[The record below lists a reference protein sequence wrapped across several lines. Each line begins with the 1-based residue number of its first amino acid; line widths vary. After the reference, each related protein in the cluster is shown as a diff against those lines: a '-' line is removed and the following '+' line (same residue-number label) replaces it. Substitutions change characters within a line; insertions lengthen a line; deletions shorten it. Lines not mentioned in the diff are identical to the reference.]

1 MSSGPPTGEQR
12 CSRTYCCRSGFRFPL
27 ATGACPVTRL
37 SRRRPQSEVF
47 AGILNSNVYSG
58 AQTGESERLL
68 FAQSYYRMLVGF
80 ECPAG
85 GALGNRPSVS

>member
-1 MSSGPPTGEQR
+1 LLPFGIPIPACYRSVSGNKAVSP
-12 CSRTYCCRSGFRFPL
+12 
-27 ATGACPVTRL
+27 ATAVG
-37 SRRRPQSEVF
+37 
-47 AGILNSNVYSG
+47 GICGHLNSNVYSG